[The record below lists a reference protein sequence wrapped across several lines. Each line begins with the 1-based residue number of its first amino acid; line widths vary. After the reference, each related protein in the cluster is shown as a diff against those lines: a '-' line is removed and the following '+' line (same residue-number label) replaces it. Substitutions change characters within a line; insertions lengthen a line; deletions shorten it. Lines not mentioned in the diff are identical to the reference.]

1 MSRLVWPL
9 CDWSHVLN
17 ATRTATYIMGLDR
30 VTDHFAIELGMKSVP
45 GRVWATFFTVV
56 QKVEEVSPNGFVGEK
71 G

>member
-1 MSRLVWPL
+1 
-9 CDWSHVLN
+9 
-17 ATRTATYIMGLDR
+17 MGLDR